1 MQCMHTTLKTR
12 FCWRYSRLHLPTI
25 WLKTF
30 ESLLGGI
37 VGAGTFFG
45 WSSHLRL
52 GFSSRGYILG
62 CSQHLALRLQIGY
75 CKLKR
80 WWFLVSHGG
89 PNRLSWGSDDVWC
102 LRGSQLTHFG
112 KYWFLVSQT
121 RPGNDRGLIKI
132 FSLQCQV
139 VLALQNSRLALLHNV
154 DKFVACSWHILILG

>member
-62 CSQHLALRLQIGY
+62 CSQHLALRLQIGN

-89 PNRLSWGSDDVWC
+89 PNRLSWGSDDVLC
-102 LRGSQLTHFG
+102 LTGLPTDPLWEVLIFGVTDKTGQWSGS
-112 KYWFLVSQT
+112 
-121 RPGNDRGLIKI
+121 
-132 FSLQCQV
+132 
-139 VLALQNSRLALLHNV
+139 
-154 DKFVACSWHILILG
+154 DKNLFPPMSSGAGSAK

>member
-62 CSQHLALRLQIGY
+62 CSQHLALRLQIGNS
-75 CKLKR
+75 KLKR

-102 LRGSQLTHFG
+102 LTGSQLTHFG

-154 DKFVACSWHILILG
+154 DKFVAWSWHILILG